1 MNKRKLYPSGICLM
15 ILLMFYPLIFSKAY
29 SGILEIKYLSFI
41 IIATTMIYFYAME
54 RLILCNLSSLK
65 ASNILQSV
73 KTLSLTDISML
84 IFLLICILSVIFSDY
99 RIEAFTGSCSNNMG
113 LIYYIALVSVYFVV
127 SRINI
132 RKKYIFI
139 ACMISFSI
147 IIIFSFIQFM
157 GYDLFNLIGS
167 INDDLRIN
175 YLSTLGNTNIYS
187 AFLCLFTPVFMACAV
202 LSRKLKLRSYFYAMS
217 FLGYIG
223 LFTANS
229 DGGYAGFFTAF
240 VLVLLI
246 AVNYKERIIRFLY
259 LCFLYCISTCV
270 FLFFHNIFSDTARP
284 LSDITKFMVYGS
296 ATKILLILFVILIVI
311 VDRFKSKIKNEDNIR
326 NISRFAIIAF
336 LIMLALLFIASNVD
350 KVFSLGIL
358 DRYFKFTN
366 DWGTGRGYVWKWCL
380 NIFGEGTLINK
391 LFGFGTGTCS
401 IELLSAYSHEMR
413 YSLGYYFTTAHNEF
427 LEILLNVGILGLLSY
442 ISVIIATIVKNI
454 KNREYFNIQFTVG
467 IIAYCIQSM
476 FIAMQP
482 VVIPLVFVFLGL
494 ANNIAIDKERI

>member
-15 ILLMFYPLIFSKAY
+15 ILLMLYPLIFSKTY
-29 SGILEIKYLSFI
+29 SGILEIKYISFI
-41 IIATTMIYFYAME
+41 IIATTMIYFYVME
-54 RLILCNLSSLK
+54 KLVFCDLSFFR
-65 ASNILQSV
+65 ANILQSF
-73 KTLSLTDISML
+73 KALSLTDVSML
-84 IFLLICILSVIFSDY
+84 VFLFACILSVMFSDY
-99 RIEAFTGSCSNNMG
+99 KIEAFSGSCSNNMG
-113 LIYYIALVSVYFVV
+113 LIYYIALILVYFVV

-132 RKKYIFI
+132 RKRYIFI
-139 ACMISFSI
+139 ACMISFCVI
-147 IIIFSFIQFM
+147 IVFSFIQFM
-157 GYDLFNLIGS
+157 GYDLFHLIGS

-202 LSRKLKLRSYFYAMS
+202 LSRKLKLRFYFYAMS

-240 VLVLLI
+240 ILVLLI

-270 FLFFHNIFSDTARP
+270 FLVFHNIFSDTARP

-296 ATKILLILFVILIVI
+296 TTKILLILFVILIII
-311 VDRFKSKIKNEDNIR
+311 VDRFKSKIKNEENIR
-326 NISRFAIIAF
+326 RISRFVIIAF
-336 LIMLALLFIASNVD
+336 LIMLALMFIASNAD

-380 NIFGEGTLINK
+380 NIFGEGTLLNK

-401 IELLSAYSHEMR
+401 IKLLSAYSHEMR

-427 LEILLNVGILGLLSY
+427 LEILLNVGFLGLLSY

-494 ANNIAIDKERI
+494 ANNTAIDKERI